1 MSPDPEAPRRP
12 VRRPVE
18 YKGAPLDPERGPGLG
33 CFWVQVVLLAVFV
46 VATPL
51 SVGRVPDVVTAIL
64 LFVVIGLLFFVGQT
78 AIFLLRLVAA
88 ERREA
93 RRRPLASA
101 TKTVGELEAELAGE
115 GGGAGKPAGSG
126 EGSPVGKPAGSGE
139 GGGATEEAVGVGE
152 VGQATEGGGATAHDV
167 AVGEGGTAPPGGPR
181 IGRAASLPDDES
193 SVRE

>member
-1 MSPDPEAPRRP
+1 MTAGEPPLGRP

-33 CFWVQVVLLAVFV
+33 CFWVQVVLLAIFV

-51 SVGRVPDVVTAIL
+51 SVGRVPDVVTALL
-64 LFVVIGLLFFVGQT
+64 LFAVIGLLFFVGQT

-101 TKTVGELEAELAGE
+101 TKTVGELEAELATRRGA
-115 GGGAGKPAGSG
+115 GGGAGEGAGEAGAGAGAASG
-126 EGSPVGKPAGSGE
+126 GEEADGRADEVGRDAD
-139 GGGATEEAVGVGE
+139 GGAS
-152 VGQATEGGGATAHDV
+152 GG
-167 AVGEGGTAPPGGPR
+167 
-181 IGRAASLPDDES
+181 S
-193 SVRE
+193 SGVRE

>member
-1 MSPDPEAPRRP
+1 MTAAPERPPRP

-64 LFVVIGLLFFVGQT
+64 LFAVIGLLFFVGQT

-93 RRRPLASA
+93 RRRPLAAA
-101 TKTVGELEAELAGE
+101 TKTVGELEAELAARDRS
-115 GGGAGKPAGSG
+115 GGGAGEAARPA
-126 EGSPVGKPAGSGE
+126 AGD
-139 GGGATEEAVGVGE
+139 GGGAGAPVEDGSGRS
-152 VGQATEGGGATAHDV
+152 GGM
-167 AVGEGGTAPPGGPR
+167 R
-181 IGRAASLPDDES
+181 Q
-193 SVRE
+193 

>member
-1 MSPDPEAPRRP
+1 MSSPPPAPRRP
-12 VRRPVE
+12 ARRPVE

-33 CFWVQVVLLAVFV
+33 CFWIQVVLLVVFV

-51 SVGRVPDVVTAIL
+51 SVGRVPDVVTAAL

-101 TKTVGELEAELAGE
+101 SKTVGELEAEAAEGAAAATGRVADEAGRVAE
-115 GGGAGKPAGSG
+115 ETGADEAGRAGASGAG
-126 EGSPVGKPAGSGE
+126 
-139 GGGATEEAVGVGE
+139 
-152 VGQATEGGGATAHDV
+152 
-167 AVGEGGTAPPGGPR
+167 PG
-181 IGRAASLPDDES
+181 
-193 SVRE
+193 VRE

>member
-1 MSPDPEAPRRP
+1 MSARPPEPQRP
-12 VRRPVE
+12 ARRPVE

-33 CFWVQVVLLAVFV
+33 CFWIQVVLLVVFI

-51 SVGRVPDVVTAIL
+51 SVGRVPDVVTAAL

-101 TKTVGELEAELAGE
+101 SKTVGELEAEAAEAAGQLAEAAKGAVE
-115 GGGAGKPAGSG
+115 TAKGAADEAGWVAEEAGVDEAGQGGASGAG
-126 EGSPVGKPAGSGE
+126 P
-139 GGGATEEAVGVGE
+139 
-152 VGQATEGGGATAHDV
+152 
-167 AVGEGGTAPPGGPR
+167 
-181 IGRAASLPDDES
+181 

>member
-1 MSPDPEAPRRP
+1 MSPDAGTPRRP
-12 VRRPVE
+12 ARRPVE

-33 CFWVQVVLLAVFV
+33 CFWVQVVLLVVFV
-46 VATPL
+46 IATPL

-93 RRRPLASA
+93 RRRPLAST

-115 GGGAGKPAGSG
+115 AGEERGVGSAV
-126 EGSPVGKPAGSGE
+126 GSRE
-139 GGGATEEAVGVGE
+139 GGEATAGEEAASEGHTRPAEGE
-152 VGQATEGGGATAHDV
+152 
-167 AVGEGGTAPPGGPR
+167 R
-181 IGRAASLPDDES
+181 SGRSASLPDEQS

>member
-1 MSPDPEAPRRP
+1 MSRAPETPRRP
-12 VRRPVE
+12 TRRPVE

-33 CFWVQVVLLAVFV
+33 CFWVQVVLLAIFV

-51 SVGRVPDVVTAIL
+51 SVGRVPDVVTALL
-64 LFVVIGLLFFVGQT
+64 LFAVIGLLFFVGQT

-101 TKTVGELEAELAGE
+101 TKTVGEIEAELADR
-115 GGGAGKPAGSG
+115 GS
-126 EGSPVGKPAGSGE
+126 SGR
-139 GGGATEEAVGVGE
+139 
-152 VGQATEGGGATAHDV
+152 GGGATAP
-167 AVGEGGTAPPGGPR
+167 EPTAPGPTEGDGDASGGSP
-181 IGRAASLPDDES
+181 

>member
-1 MSPDPEAPRRP
+1 MSSPPETPRRRT
-12 VRRPVE
+12 RRPVE

-33 CFWVQVVLLAVFV
+33 CFWAQVVLLAIFV

-51 SVGRVPDVVTAIL
+51 SVGRVPDVVTALL
-64 LFVVIGLLFFVGQT
+64 LFAVIGLLFFVGQT

-101 TKTVGELEAELAGE
+101 TKTVGEIEAELADRGSSGR
-115 GGGAGKPAGSG
+115 GGGASG
-126 EGSPVGKPAGSGE
+126 PEPSEGDADASGGSP
-139 GGGATEEAVGVGE
+139 
-152 VGQATEGGGATAHDV
+152 
-167 AVGEGGTAPPGGPR
+167 
-181 IGRAASLPDDES
+181 